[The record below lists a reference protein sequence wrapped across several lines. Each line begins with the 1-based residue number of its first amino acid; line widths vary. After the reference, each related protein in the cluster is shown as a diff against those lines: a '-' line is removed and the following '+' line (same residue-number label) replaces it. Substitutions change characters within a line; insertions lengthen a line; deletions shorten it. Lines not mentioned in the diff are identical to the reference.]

1 MKSKLLV
8 TFASIAVASAALLL
22 AGPAQAQGGGSLV
35 CTGKGDK
42 ENDFAAYYNGRDF
55 TEIVFTDRK
64 SGGKTVV
71 PLQFKGKNDN
81 GKPVWKGDH
90 PWKKANIKVVAPKNL
105 GPGKKITMKWG
116 EDHEKNGTCQP
127 GRMPR

>member
-1 MKSKLLV
+1 MKSTLLM
-8 TFASIAVASAALLL
+8 TLAAAAAAAMLIA
-22 AGPAQAQGGGSLV
+22 PCAQAQTGPLACS
-35 CTGKGDK
+35 GKGDK
-42 ENDFAAYYNGRDF
+42 ENDFTAYYDGRDF

-64 SGGKTVV
+64 SGGRTAV

-90 PWKKANIKVVAPKNL
+90 PWKKANIKIVAPKNL

-116 EDHEKNGTCQP
+116 DDHEKNGTCEP

>member
-1 MKSKLLV
+1 MTSRLFV
-8 TFASIAVASAALLL
+8 TLASIAAASASLLL
-22 AGPAQAQGGGSLV
+22 AGPAQAQGGSLV

-42 ENDFAAYYNGRDF
+42 ENDFIAYYNGRDF

-64 SGGKTVV
+64 SGAKTAV
-71 PLQFKGKNDN
+71 PLEFKGKNDN

-90 PWKKANIKVVAPKNL
+90 PWKKANIKIVAPKNL

-116 EDHEKNGTCQP
+116 EDHEKNGTCDP

>member
-1 MKSKLLV
+1 MKPKLIV
-8 TFASIAVASAALLL
+8 TLASIAAASAALLL
-22 AGPAQAQGGGSLV
+22 AGTVQAQGGSLV

-55 TEIVFTDRK
+55 AEIVFTDRK
-64 SGGKTVV
+64 SGAKTVV
-71 PLQFKGKNDN
+71 PLEFKGKNDK

-90 PWKKANIKVVAPKNL
+90 PWKKSNIKLVAPKDL
-105 GPGKKITMKWG
+105 APGKKITMKWG

-127 GRMPR
+127 GPMPR

>member
-1 MKSKLLV
+1 MKSKWLV
-8 TFASIAVASAALLL
+8 TFAPIAAACAALLL
-22 AGPAQAQGGGSLV
+22 AGPAQAQGVALV
-35 CTGKGDK
+35 CSGKGDK

-64 SGGKTVV
+64 SGAKTAV
-71 PLQFKGKNDN
+71 PLEFKGKNDN

-90 PWKKANIKVVAPKNL
+90 PWKKSNIKIVAPKEL

-116 EDHEKNGTCQP
+116 EDHEKNGTCEP
-127 GRMPR
+127 GRTAR

>member
-1 MKSKLLV
+1 MKPKLLV
-8 TFASIAVASAALLL
+8 TSAPIAVAAALLL
-22 AGPAQAQGGGSLV
+22 AGPAQAQGAALV

-42 ENDFAAYYNGRDF
+42 ENDFAAYYDGREF
-55 TEIVFTDRK
+55 TEIVFIDRK
-64 SGGKTVV
+64 SGGKTAV

-90 PWKKANIKVVAPKNL
+90 PWKKANIKVVAPKEL

-116 EDHEKNGTCQP
+116 EDHEKNGTCEPAQMA
-127 GRMPR
+127 R

>member
-1 MKSKLLV
+1 MKSKLLA
-8 TFASIAVASAALLL
+8 TSASIAAAAALLL
-22 AGPAQAQGGGSLV
+22 AVPAQAQNGALV

-64 SGGKTVV
+64 SGGKTAV

-90 PWKKANIKVVAPKNL
+90 PWKKANIKVVAPKQL

-116 EDHEKNGTCQP
+116 EDHEKNGTCEP
-127 GRMPR
+127 AGMPR

>member
-1 MKSKLLV
+1 MKSTLLMTFAAAAAAAMLV
-8 TFASIAVASAALLL
+8 TP
-22 AGPAQAQGGGSLV
+22 PAQGQGGSLV

-64 SGGKTVV
+64 SGAKTVV
-71 PLQFKGKNDN
+71 PLESKGKNDN

-90 PWKKANIKVVAPKNL
+90 PWKKSSIKLVAPKDL
-105 GPGKKITMKWG
+105 APGKKITMKWG

-127 GRMPR
+127 GPMPR

>member
-1 MKSKLLV
+1 MKSISFAKL
-8 TFASIAVASAALLL
+8 ASIAAASAALLL
-22 AGPAQAQGGGSLV
+22 AVPAQAQSGSLV

-64 SGGKTVV
+64 SGAKTAV
-71 PLQFKGKNDN
+71 PLEFKGKNDN

-90 PWKKANIKVVAPKNL
+90 PWKKSNIKIVAPKNL
-105 GPGKKITMKWG
+105 GPGKKVTMKWG
-116 EDHEKNGTCQP
+116 EDHEKNGTCEP